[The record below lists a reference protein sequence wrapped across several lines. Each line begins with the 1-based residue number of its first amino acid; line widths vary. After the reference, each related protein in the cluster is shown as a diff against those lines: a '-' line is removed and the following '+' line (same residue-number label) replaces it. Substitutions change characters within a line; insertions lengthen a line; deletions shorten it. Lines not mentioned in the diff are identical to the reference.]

1 MNPIAWLVD
10 HFGGGA
16 KMVLVTLALSL
27 AAMAGGW
34 INGVFKAREIA
45 HLQTALEA
53 VQREHAEQWRIFAE
67 AAAARLREAQARGD
81 ALTDE
86 LMAASRAAELLR
98 GELHEQIQLATQG
111 RACLDAAALRV
122 LDRAPG
128 IAAAPARVPPPARR
142 AAAAGGADAA
152 GDSAQRGGDGAG
164 QRAEQRDERDAEPY
178 ATDTDLARWALDAGR
193 QYDECARR
201 LDALIDWHEPP
212 DPRKRDRAPAWN

>member
-10 HFGGGA
+10 HLGGGA

-67 AAAARLREAQARGD
+67 AAAARLQAAQARGD
-81 ALTDE
+81 ALTEE
-86 LMAASRAAELLR
+86 LAAASRQADALR
-98 GELHEQIQLATQG
+98 GELDEQITLATQG

-152 GDSAQRGGDGAG
+152 GDPAQRGGDGAG
-164 QRAEQRDERDAEPY
+164 QRAEQRDAEPY

-193 QYDECARR
+193 QYDDCARR
-201 LDALIDWHEPP
+201 LGALIDWHEPP
-212 DPRKRDRAPAWN
+212 DPRDPAWN

>member
-10 HFGGGA
+10 HLGGGA

-67 AAAARLREAQARGD
+67 AAAARLQAAQARGD
-81 ALTDE
+81 ALTEE
-86 LMAASRAAELLR
+86 LAAASRQADALR
-98 GELHEQIQLATQG
+98 GELDEQITLATQG

-128 IAAAPARVPPPARR
+128 IAAAPARVPAPARR

-164 QRAEQRDERDAEPY
+164 QRAEQRDAEPY

-193 QYDECARR
+193 QYDDCARR
-201 LDALIDWHEPP
+201 LGALIDWHEPP
-212 DPRKRDRAPAWN
+212 DPRDPAWN

>member
-10 HFGGGA
+10 HLGGGA

-67 AAAARLREAQARGD
+67 AAAARLQAAQARGD
-81 ALTDE
+81 ALTEE
-86 LMAASRAAELLR
+86 LAAASRQADALR
-98 GELHEQIQLATQG
+98 GELDEQITLATQG

-128 IAAAPARVPPPARR
+128 IAAAPARVPAYVVFPDATLREIAIKRPRTLSEL
-142 AAAAGGADAA
+142 AAISGV
-152 GDSAQRGGDGAG
+152 GDRKLEHYGTAILEMVAQAS
-164 QRAEQRDERDAEPY
+164 
-178 ATDTDLARWALDAGR
+178 
-193 QYDECARR
+193 
-201 LDALIDWHEPP
+201 
-212 DPRKRDRAPAWN
+212 